1 MGLFI
6 GIDVGGTFTDFLVMD
21 GNEAEVFKVLSTPS
35 DPSIGF
41 MNGLEK
47 IAATRQLDL
56 DNFVP
61 TIDRIVHGTT
71 VTTNVVL
78 TGTGAKTALLTTEG
92 VRDALEMRRGIR
104 EEQYNN
110 RFTNVP
116 PLVPRY
122 LRVPIKGRIDAQ
134 GVELNPLDTAGVDAA
149 CEMFRRDNVEAV
161 AVCYMNAF
169 AEPSHEKTSANVI
182 NEKLPSLYH
191 SISTEVLPSIR
202 FYDRVSTTVLNA
214 YVGPA
219 LFSYFNRLV
228 ERLQDKGFAGTLLIM
243 QSNGGVV
250 TPEAATHKAAITLLS
265 GPAAGPGAG
274 ILYAGHLGIDDCIT
288 VDMGGTSFDAA
299 LIKDSQPQTVTE
311 GEIARYRLAL
321 PMMGIVTIGAGGGS
335 IGWIDEGGLLRMGP
349 KSAGADPGPACYG
362 KGGEAPTCTDADLVL
377 GYLDPDYFAGGAMAL
392 DVEAARLAVEKNV
405 AEHLGMNV
413 EEAAAG
419 MYRVINTNM
428 AFGVREATVK
438 RGYDPREFPMVVAG
452 GAGPLHACMI
462 ADELEIPFFIV
473 PRESSIFCATGM
485 LMTDLKHDFVRSF
498 VSPWDEIDP
507 GELRLA
513 VRDLIDA
520 GRRILSE
527 EGIPE
532 ERIVFELAM
541 DMRYVKQYHELSV
554 PVPAGALGLDEA
566 SPVES
571 EGLVFRCGSKAR
583 DGDFD
588 ARSVLAD
595 FHQEHNRLFGY
606 SLEEEK
612 TPVELI
618 NIRLRAVGETDKP
631 SFLREGKLESDP
643 SAAFKGKR
651 RAFVPESGKFEEM
664 PVYDALRLGFGAF
677 IAGPALLE
685 QPNTTIFVS
694 GGFDVV
700 VDSLGSYV
708 VFARDKE
715 TVLPHAAQEIL
726 KKLRRQTDA
735 R

>member
-21 GNEAEVFKVLSTPS
+21 GGEAEVFKVLSTPA

-41 MNGLEK
+41 INGLEK
-47 IAATRQLDL
+47 IAASRGAQLDQL
-56 DNFVP
+56 VP

-78 TGTGAKTALLTTEG
+78 TGTGARTALLTTKG

-110 RFTNVP
+110 RYTNVP

-122 LRVPIKGRIDAQ
+122 LRVPVGGRIGAEGSEIHALETWD
-134 GVELNPLDTAGVDAA
+134 VEAA
-149 CEMFRRDNVEAV
+149 CDLLADEDVEAV

-169 AEPSHEKTSANVI
+169 ADASHERTTAAILK
-182 NEKLPSLYH
+182 KRLPSLYH
-191 SISTEVLPSIR
+191 SISCDVLPSIR

-214 YVGPA
+214 YVGPV
-219 LFSYFNRLV
+219 LHRYLQRLV
-228 ERLQDKGFAGTLLIM
+228 ARMKEQGFKGTLLIM

-250 TPEAATHKAAITLLS
+250 TPEAAMDKAAMTLLS

-274 ILYAGHLGIDDCIT
+274 ILYAGSLGIEDCIT

-299 LIKDSQPQTVTE
+299 LIKDLRPFTFTE
-311 GEIARYRLAL
+311 GEIDRHRLAL

-362 KGGEAPTCTDADLVL
+362 KGGEAPTCTDADLLL
-377 GYLDPDYFAGGAMAL
+377 GYLDPEYFADGAMPL
-392 DVEAARLAVEKNV
+392 DADAGRRAIETRI
-405 AEHLGMNV
+405 AEPLGMNV
-413 EEAAAG
+413 EEAAEG

-428 AFGVREATVK
+428 AFGVREATIK

-462 ADELEIPFFIV
+462 ARELEMPFFIV
-473 PRESSIFCATGM
+473 PRQSSIFCAAGM
-485 LMTDLKHDFVRSF
+485 LMTDLKHDFVKSF
-498 VSPWDEIDP
+498 VSRWDEIEHDV
-507 GELRLA
+507 LRRA
-513 VRDLIDA
+513 AQDLVAA
-520 GRRILSE
+520 GRETLRG

-532 ERIVFELAM
+532 DRIEYELAM
-541 DMRYVKQYHELSV
+541 DMRYVKQYHEV
-554 PVPAGALGLDEA
+554 TIPVAPAVLGLG
-566 SPVES
+566 
-571 EGLVFRCGSKAR
+571 EGGGGFA
-583 DGDFD
+583 
-588 ARSVLAD
+588 AAAVLAD
-595 FHQEHNRLFGY
+595 FHREHNRLFGY
-606 SLEEEK
+606 ALEEEK

-618 NIRLRAVGETDKP
+618 NIRLRAIGGTERPD
-631 SFLREGKLESDP
+631 FLREEKAGKADP
-643 SAAFKGKR
+643 SSAVKSRR
-651 RAFVPESGKFEEM
+651 RAFVPEVSGFEEV
-664 PVYDALRLGFGAF
+664 PVYDALQLGFGAF
-677 IAGPALLE
+677 VEGPALME

-700 VDSLGSYV
+700 VDPMGSYV
-708 VFARDKE
+708 VYARDKVE
-715 TVLPHAAQEIL
+715 KLPQAVKQILQKIGRSLGAA
-726 KKLRRQTDA
+726 
-735 R
+735 

>member
-21 GNEAEVFKVLSTPS
+21 GGEAEVFKVLSTPQ

-41 MNGLEK
+41 VDGLEK
-47 IAATRQLDL
+47 IAASRDL
-56 DNFVP
+56 PLERLVP

-110 RFTNVP
+110 RYTNVP

-122 LRVPIKGRIDAQ
+122 LRIPVTGRIGAEGGEIRALQSTD
-134 GVELNPLDTAGVDAA
+134 VEAA
-149 CEMFRRDNVEAV
+149 CELFAHEDVEAV

-169 AEPSHEKTSANVI
+169 ANDSHERATAAILKQR
-182 NEKLPSLYH
+182 LPALYH
-191 SISTEVLPSIR
+191 SLSTDVLPSIR

-214 YVGPA
+214 YVGPV
-219 LFSYFNRLV
+219 LHRYLERLV
-228 ERLQDKGFAGTLLIM
+228 ARLQEQGFEGTLLIM

-250 TPEAATHKAAITLLS
+250 TPEAAMNKAAMTLLS

-274 ILYAGHLGIDDCIT
+274 ILYAGSLGIEDCIT

-299 LIKDSQPQTVTE
+299 LIKELRPFTFTE
-311 GEIARYRLAL
+311 GEINRYRLAL

-349 KSAGADPGPACYG
+349 QSAGADPGPACYG

-377 GYLDPDYFAGGAMAL
+377 GYLDPDYFAGGAMPL
-392 DVEAARLAVEKNV
+392 DADAGRRAIQTRIAGPLGMSVEAA
-405 AEHLGMNV
+405 AE
-413 EEAAAG
+413 G

-428 AFGVREATVK
+428 AFGVREATIK

-462 ADELEIPFFIV
+462 ARELEMPFFIV
-473 PRESSIFCATGM
+473 PRQSSIFCAAGM
-485 LMTDLKHDFVRSF
+485 LMTDLEHDFVKSF
-498 VSPWDEIDP
+498 VSRWDEIEHDV
-507 GELRLA
+507 LRRA
-513 VRDLIDA
+513 IEDLIAA
-520 GRRILSE
+520 GREVLSG

-532 ERIVFELAM
+532 DRIQFEVAM
-541 DMRYVKQYHELSV
+541 DMRYLKQYHEVTIPVSLSS
-554 PVPAGALGLDEA
+554 LGLD
-566 SPVES
+566 
-571 EGLVFRCGSKAR
+571 GTGGR
-583 DGDFD
+583 FD
-588 ARSVLAD
+588 AAAVLAD
-595 FHQEHNRLFGY
+595 FHREHNRLFGY

-618 NIRLRAVGETDKP
+618 NIRLRAIGGTDRP
-631 SFLREGKLESDP
+631 DFLREEQAGNADS
-643 SAAFKGKR
+643 SAAVKSRR
-651 RAFVPESGKFEEM
+651 RAFVPETGEFEQV
-664 PVYDALRLGFGAF
+664 PVYDALQLGFGAF
-677 IAGPALLE
+677 VEGPALLE

-694 GGFDVV
+694 GAFDVV
-700 VDSLGSYV
+700 VDPMGSYV
-708 VFARDKE
+708 VYARDKVD
-715 TVLPHAAQEIL
+715 TLPQAVKRILQNIGRPAGAA
-726 KKLRRQTDA
+726 
-735 R
+735 